1 MSSTISILTEEEK
14 KLLIEQAL
22 NAQLNSYCPYSN
34 FAVGAAILNSD
45 GEIFKGVN
53 VENASYGGTICAE
66 RSAICSAISTI
77 GSKKFCP
84 KGLCVTT
91 NLPYPAA
98 PCGICRQVLAEF
110 GDYSILLYS
119 TKTKDLN
126 ITSIS
131 ELLPMGFSKKD
142 IDKHEQMNKE

>member
-53 VENASYGGTICAE
+53 VENASYGAQYVQNE
-66 RSAICSAISTI
+66 VLYALPLVPLA
-77 GSKKFCP
+77 
-84 KGLCVTT
+84 

-98 PCGICRQVLAEF
+98 PCGICRQVLGEF
-110 GDYSILLYS
+110 GDYPILLYS